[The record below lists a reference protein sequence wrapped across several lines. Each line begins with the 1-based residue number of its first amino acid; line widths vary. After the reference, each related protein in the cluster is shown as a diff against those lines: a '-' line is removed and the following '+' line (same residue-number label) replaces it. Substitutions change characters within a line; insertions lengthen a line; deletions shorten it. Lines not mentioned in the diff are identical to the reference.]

1 MFIGRINSFTRPRD
15 QLHLCYSQYMLI
27 QTKLKYDVY
36 ERAINIFEDVTQCQR
51 DMRKLQQM
59 LREET
64 EVKKPEKSGDEND
77 SDDDDKEEAFDQ
89 TSRFM
94 ATEIPWL
101 MYDALVWISDKME
114 KKRKDHIWI
123 ENFLQLS
130 GKFDVFQEY

>member
-1 MFIGRINSFTRPRD
+1 
-15 QLHLCYSQYMLI
+15 
-27 QTKLKYDVY
+27 
-36 ERAINIFEDVTQCQR
+36 
-51 DMRKLQQM
+51 M
-59 LREET
+59 LREEIQIS
-64 EVKKPEKSGDEND
+64 KPEKSGDED
-77 SDDDDKEEAFDQ
+77 EDDDDDKEEEFDQ